1 MPKPG
6 IKYFAGSFLLSLVA
20 VFVAA
25 KAYLLLTLPEQ
36 PDEQL
41 AASIKAKNIELFAV
55 NEEEDPLY
63 NKFKEVSQPN
73 NPLMAE
79 DIETT
84 ENTDEVLY
92 APEENTDDGISADN
106 QTPDNTDNAD
116 IALTDGDE
124 LEIADAA
131 ELPEITSETE
141 AESNNNSDDDNDDDM
156 KIADAAQAP
165 MFTIPLKHNY
175 NIEGGTVTVSDT
187 TDNGKIALA
196 SHDVSVYNLGTESQA
211 DVTEPLQERSEENEE
226 EIVSEAETSTV
237 QSSELAANVAS
248 PQTSDDDPWEVA
260 EVANKH
266 APKNSLSVKS
276 QQEKADVAL
285 PAQETQVAYRP
296 QQNILI
302 PIPDEIMQEENLT
315 PQFSSSK
322 ENLQLEEELRSQN
335 KLPPAD
341 KDSTGANAGSTTGGK
356 NDASGTSGTSDTSA
370 GATSGTQAP
379 ASDGTDGPK
388 IEIRPIPAQIPA
400 DDTEKDFDEQNE
412 SNADDSTSKSL
423 TDSITAWFSGV
434 KTKAANL
441 TGSGKSDEASS
452 EDEDEAKTAEG
463 KKSGGSI
470 FQKLLGPQEE
480 EKNIAPSELKIT
492 FQPNKAEISGQT
504 LEWLRAF
511 ADNTVKNDTVVV
523 EIRASQSAPQAIQQK
538 RLKLF
543 YKLLADRG
551 VDYHKINIIFT
562 NREPNSFIIRNVRYA
577 SEEDMA
583 KAVVKW
589 GDNPW

>member
-25 KAYLLLTLPEQ
+25 KAYLLLTLPDQ
-36 PDEQL
+36 SDEQL

-73 NPLMAE
+73 NPMMTE
-79 DIETT
+79 DVETT
-84 ENTDEVLY
+84 TNTDEVLY
-92 APEENTDDGISADN
+92 MPEEDTESDITADN
-106 QTPDNTDNAD
+106 QTPNNTENPD
-116 IALTDGDE
+116 IALADSDD
-124 LEIADAA
+124 LEIADAS
-131 ELPEITSETE
+131 ELPETASETE
-141 AESNNNSDDDNDDDM
+141 VEDSNSADDNNDDL
-156 KIADAAQAP
+156 KIADASQAP

-196 SHDVSVYNLGTESQA
+196 SHDVSVYNLGTENQA
-211 DVTEPLQERSEENEE
+211 DVTEPLSERSENDDEE
-226 EIVSEAETSTV
+226 KTVSEAESSTI
-237 QSSELAANVAS
+237 QSPELAANVAS
-248 PQTSDDDPWEVA
+248 PQMSDDPWEVA

-276 QQEKADVAL
+276 QQEKADTAL

-302 PIPDEIMQEENLT
+302 PIPDEIMKEENLT

-322 ENLQLEEELRSQN
+322 ENLQLEEELRSQH
-335 KLPPAD
+335 KLPTTD
-341 KDSTGANAGSTTGGK
+341 KDNNTGSITDGK
-356 NDASGTSGTSDTSA
+356 EGVSSSSGNSDT
-370 GATSGTQAP
+370 GSGTQTPTGNDEA
-379 ASDGTDGPK
+379 APK
-388 IEIRPIPAQIPA
+388 IEVRPLPAQIPA

-412 SNADDSTSKSL
+412 SNADDQTSKSL

-441 TGSGKSDEASS
+441 TKNGASDKSASK
-452 EDEDEAKTAEG
+452 EDDAQETAED

-470 FQKLLGPQEE
+470 FQKLLGPQKE

-523 EIRASQSAPQAIQQK
+523 EIRASQNAPQAIQQK

-543 YKLLADRG
+543 YKLLADKG

>member
-25 KAYLLLTLPEQ
+25 KAYLLLTLPDQ

-73 NPLMAE
+73 NPLMTE

-84 ENTDEVLY
+84 ENSDEVLY
-92 APEENTDDGISADN
+92 TPEEDDDDGIVSEN
-106 QTPDNTDNAD
+106 KTPSDTENED
-116 IALTDGDE
+116 IALADGDD
-124 LEIADAA
+124 LEIADAS
-131 ELPEITSETE
+131 ELPETTPETE
-141 AESNNNSDDDNDDDM
+141 AESNNSSDDDNDDDM
-156 KIADAAQAP
+156 QIADAAQAP

-175 NIEGGTVTVSDT
+175 NIEGGTVTVSDA

-196 SHDVSVYNLGTESQA
+196 SHDVSVYNLGTENQA
-211 DVTEPLQERSEENEE
+211 DVTEPLSERAEENEE
-226 EIVSEAETSTV
+226 ETVSETETSTA

-276 QQEKADVAL
+276 QPETADVAL

-341 KDSTGANAGSTTGGK
+341 KDGNTGSATGGK
-356 NDASGTSGTSDTSA
+356 NDASGTSGTS
-370 GATSGTQAP
+370 GNNSGTQAP
-379 ASDGTDGPK
+379 AGSDGDAPK
-388 IEIRPIPAQIPA
+388 IEIRPLPAQIPA

-412 SNADDSTSKSL
+412 SNADDSSSKSL

-434 KTKAANL
+434 KTKASNL
-441 TGSGKSDEASS
+441 TKGSSDKSGSKDDEQ
-452 EDEDEAKTAEG
+452 ETAEG

>member
-1 MPKPG
+1 M
-6 IKYFAGSFLLSLVA
+6 SLVA

-25 KAYLLLTLPEQ
+25 KAYLLLTLPDQ

-73 NPLMAE
+73 NPLMTE

-84 ENTDEVLY
+84 ENSDEVLY
-92 APEENTDDGISADN
+92 TPEEDDDDGIVSEN
-106 QTPDNTDNAD
+106 QTPSDTENED
-116 IALTDGDE
+116 IALADGDD
-124 LEIADAA
+124 LEIADAS
-131 ELPEITSETE
+131 ELPETTPETE
-141 AESNNNSDDDNDDDM
+141 TESNNSSDDDNDDDM
-156 KIADAAQAP
+156 QIADAAQAP

-175 NIEGGTVTVSDT
+175 NIEGGTVTVSDA

-196 SHDVSVYNLGTESQA
+196 SHDVSVYNLGTENQA
-211 DVTEPLQERSEENEE
+211 DVTEPLSERAEENEE
-226 EIVSEAETSTV
+226 ETVSETETSTA

-266 APKNSLSVKS
+266 APKNSLGVKS
-276 QQEKADVAL
+276 QPETADVAL

-341 KDSTGANAGSTTGGK
+341 KDGNTGSATGGK
-356 NDASGTSGTSDTSA
+356 NDGSGTSGTS
-370 GATSGTQAP
+370 GNNSGTQAP
-379 ASDGTDGPK
+379 AGSDGDAPK
-388 IEIRPIPAQIPA
+388 IEIRPLPAQIPA

-412 SNADDSTSKSL
+412 SNADDSSSKSL

-434 KTKAANL
+434 KTKASNL
-441 TGSGKSDEASS
+441 TKGSSDKSGSKDDEQ
-452 EDEDEAKTAEG
+452 ETAEG

>member
-1 MPKPG
+1 M
-6 IKYFAGSFLLSLVA
+6 SLVA

-25 KAYLLLTLPEQ
+25 KAYLLLTLPDQ

-73 NPLMAE
+73 NPLMTE

-84 ENTDEVLY
+84 ENSDEVLY
-92 APEENTDDGISADN
+92 TPEEDDDDGIVSEN
-106 QTPDNTDNAD
+106 KTPSDTENED
-116 IALTDGDE
+116 IALADGDD
-124 LEIADAA
+124 LEIADAS
-131 ELPEITSETE
+131 ELPETTPETE
-141 AESNNNSDDDNDDDM
+141 AESNNSSDDDNDDDM
-156 KIADAAQAP
+156 QIADAAQAP

-175 NIEGGTVTVSDT
+175 NIEGGTVTVSDA

-196 SHDVSVYNLGTESQA
+196 SHDVSVYNLGTENQA
-211 DVTEPLQERSEENEE
+211 DVTEPLSERAEENEE
-226 EIVSEAETSTV
+226 ETVSETETSTA

-276 QQEKADVAL
+276 QPETADVAL

-341 KDSTGANAGSTTGGK
+341 KDGNTGSATGGK
-356 NDASGTSGTSDTSA
+356 NDASGTSGTS
-370 GATSGTQAP
+370 GNNSGTQAP
-379 ASDGTDGPK
+379 AGSDGDAPK
-388 IEIRPIPAQIPA
+388 IEIRPLPAQIPA

-412 SNADDSTSKSL
+412 SNADDSSSKSL

-434 KTKAANL
+434 KTKASNL
-441 TGSGKSDEASS
+441 TKGSSDKSGSKDDEQ
-452 EDEDEAKTAEG
+452 ETAEG